1 MMSAQGLMDS
11 GPHGRHREPSMGA
24 RTFRAWGWDQRG
36 LSPKTAAKE
45 ALRPSRA
52 PPLQPHLFS
61 VTELV
66 PLRAFA
72 RASPRFHFSRS
83 PRG

>member
-1 MMSAQGLMDS
+1 MLSAQGLMDS
-11 GPHGRHREPSMGA
+11 GPHGRRQEPSVGA
-24 RTFRAWGWDQRG
+24 RTFRAWGREQRG

-45 ALRPSRA
+45 ALRPSGA

-61 VTELV
+61 STELI

-72 RASPRFHFSRS
+72 RASPGFPFSRS
-83 PRG
+83 PCS